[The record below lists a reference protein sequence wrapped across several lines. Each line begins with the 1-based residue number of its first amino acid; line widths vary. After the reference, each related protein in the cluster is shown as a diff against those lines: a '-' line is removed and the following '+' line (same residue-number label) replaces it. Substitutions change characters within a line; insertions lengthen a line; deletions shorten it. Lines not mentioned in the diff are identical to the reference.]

1 MMKSKLLLS
10 GILVLMVV
18 GIILIIGYATKIQKT
33 TNITEEPETTYFL
46 SEKQLKV
53 NIGESRAW
61 FDRMPSYDPNV
72 HRKNILIPIEIEN
85 NASFNLN
92 NLSIDRAEVIKNRE
106 VVGDFKPKFQ
116 IREDCSGKF
125 DNEKVVDEIDLLKG
139 CKLSFNIRAW
149 RNSDN
154 LSDFEG
160 TIKVRFKFVSN
171 HYYSDIFETKE
182 MTIFVVS

>member
-1 MMKSKLLLS
+1 MKSKLLLS
-10 GILVLMVV
+10 VILVLIVV
-18 GIILIIGYATKIQKT
+18 GIILIVGYATKIQKT
-33 TNITEEPETTYFL
+33 INVTEEPEITYYL

-53 NIGESRAW
+53 NIGESGAW
-61 FDRMPSYDPNV
+61 FDGMPGNGY
-72 HRKNILIPIEIEN
+72 RKNILIPIEIEN
-85 NASFNLN
+85 NASFDLN
-92 NLSIDRAEVIKNRE
+92 NLSIDRAEVVKNRE

-125 DNEKVVDEIDLLKG
+125 DNEKMVDEIDLLKG

-160 TIKVRFKFVSN
+160 TIKVKFKFVSN

-182 MTIFVVS
+182 MTISVFS